1 MPSYTQYAGSGADL
15 GGGYAWNWPGQ
26 IGSTSTPIPFALV
39 NAPTPTQGSG
49 TLLASSFGFAIP
61 SDETIV
67 GIEVTFNKRADAA
80 SQVLDGVV
88 QLTLG
93 GDNKADGS
101 YWPFPGNTD
110 TIYGGAADLWSLT
123 PTPADVNDS
132 GFGVNL
138 SISPDPTSAG
148 TYGRAY
154 KLRMTIY
161 TSSPVKLG
169 DPEYAI
175 VRPKPFVFGY

>member
-1 MPSYTQYAGSGADL
+1 MPSYTKYAGSGSSS
-15 GGGYAWNWPGQ
+15 GGGYPWNNAGQ
-26 IGSTSTPIPFALV
+26 IGSTSAPLAFALV
-39 NAPTPTQGSG
+39 NAPTPTQGSE
-49 TLLASSFGFAIP
+49 TLLASSFGFTIP

-80 SQVLDGVV
+80 NQVLDGVV

-110 TIYGGAADLWSLT
+110 LVYGGASDLWSLT

-138 SISPDPTSAG
+138 SISPDPTAAG
-148 TYGRAY
+148 TYGRAW

-161 TSSPVKLG
+161 TTAIDKLVAESPVF
-169 DPEYAI
+169 PRRNRI
-175 VRPKPFVFGY
+175 RCIR